1 MDICCFVLASVLLIL
16 GLVGCFISILP
27 GPILSYCGLL
37 CLIPTDRS
45 LSTTALV
52 LLGALT
58 IAVTVADFVIP
69 SIGAKK
75 FNCSSYGTW
84 GCVLGTIVG
93 AFFFPI
99 GIILGIRIVM
109 RNTYTETH
117 NVSTIREL
125 ERFSFVVSRGYNG
138 LRYTY
143 VITHKVTPLQGP
155 FSLRLKFIIPS
166 AFRG

>member
-1 MDICCFVLASVLLIL
+1 MDVCCFVLASVLLIL

-58 IAVTVADFVIP
+58 IAVTAADFVIP

-99 GIILGIRIVM
+99 GIILGPFAGAFLGEFIAKKDFVIALRSGIGAFLGFLAGTLLKVCFCLYIMIV
-109 RNTYTETH
+109 
-117 NVSTIREL
+117 
-125 ERFSFVVSRGYNG
+125 FVMA
-138 LRYTY
+138 L
-143 VITHKVTPLQGP
+143 L
-155 FSLRLKFIIPS
+155 
-166 AFRG
+166 